1 VSFLLSGISFLA
13 LAQIPGVG
21 NPRPNNPGAL
31 EPRYFEFLER
41 NSHIIYPAL
50 AVLVLVVLVAGII
63 QAWRTQDMDALDKVE
78 FKRELI
84 SELRRTMGGATAEV
98 LGRAVGLE
106 PFRAQRLLEE
116 LQKDGIVLSHTNT
129 SRLTVWRIKF

>member
-1 VSFLLSGISFLA
+1 MSSLLSGISFLA
-13 LAQIPGVG
+13 LAQFPGVG
-21 NPRPNNPGAL
+21 NPRPNTPGAL

-41 NSHIIYPAL
+41 NSHIIYPAI
-50 AVLVLVVLVAGII
+50 AVLVLVLLVAGII